1 MPLISVIVPVFKV
14 EKYLPR
20 CLDSILSQTF
30 TDFELLLVDDGS
42 PDSCP
47 EICDE
52 YARRDRRISVIHKEN
67 GGLSSARNAALDR
80 ATGKYVSFVDS
91 DDYITADAL
100 QTLYSALTETDSDIA
115 VGNMMSVDE
124 SGYISEFYIPADGRT
139 LLEGDE
145 ILSTLN
151 QPCACN
157 RLYKSEIFR
166 SLRFPE
172 GRLYE
177 DVFIYHRILAQTK
190 RMVLTGKTD
199 YYYLI
204 RSDSIMHSEYD
215 IRFTDIVFAVKERY
229 EWLDSIGQKELANE
243 ARMFVYSRVAAAYA
257 NLDAAIPENRKKLHE
272 IRDIYISCYRVLMN
286 DRSIGIKQRIRLF
299 LLRYL
304 PHIHT
309 KLFGKNMPV
318 SLG

>member
-1 MPLISVIVPVFKV
+1 MPLISVIVPVYKV

-20 CLDSILSQTF
+20 CLDSILSQSF

-80 ATGKYVSFVDS
+80 ATGQYISFVDS

-115 VGNMMSVDE
+115 VGNMMSIDE
-124 SGYISEFYIPADGRT
+124 SGNISEFYIPAAGRT

-157 RLYKSEIFR
+157 RLYRSEIFR

-304 PHIHT
+304 PRIHT

>member
-1 MPLISVIVPVFKV
+1 MPLISVIVPVYKV

-20 CLDSILSQTF
+20 CLDSILSQSF

-67 GGLSSARNAALDR
+67 GGLSSARNAALER

-115 VGNMMSVDE
+115 VGNMMSIDE
-124 SGYISEFYIPADGRT
+124 SGNISDFYIPAAGRT

-151 QPCACN
+151 QPCA
-157 RLYKSEIFR
+157 
-166 SLRFPE
+166 
-172 GRLYE
+172 
-177 DVFIYHRILAQTK
+177 
-190 RMVLTGKTD
+190 
-199 YYYLI
+199 
-204 RSDSIMHSEYD
+204 
-215 IRFTDIVFAVKERY
+215 
-229 EWLDSIGQKELANE
+229 
-243 ARMFVYSRVAAAYA
+243 
-257 NLDAAIPENRKKLHE
+257 
-272 IRDIYISCYRVLMN
+272 
-286 DRSIGIKQRIRLF
+286 
-299 LLRYL
+299 
-304 PHIHT
+304 
-309 KLFGKNMPV
+309 
-318 SLG
+318 